1 MGGYFTCNCVHLIWC
16 RSLRLNSNKF
26 RDSTYLKR
34 GPTTSSVIQVL
45 RNLFSWS
52 SVRLSKKF
60 ALHNKP
66 FARWRHF
73 TTTTGILFVF
83 PLIFKFGSPN
93 KVLNTKSPNLHKK
106 ANPWRILVVVVKWRD
121 HANGLIQNA
130 RNGTYPGLRTFP
142 SLNWFCGTAPTAWI
156 EYDPCRACTACC
168 LDRVRYSHSKN

>member
-1 MGGYFTCNCVHLIWC
+1 MSVRKINRLKQGLRWLPSFCQRPARIRQNFFSLKWLGIQIFVHPFFCVYNLLFISSCIVLGGYFTCNCVHLIWC
-16 RSLRLNSNKF
+16 RSLRLNPNKF

-45 RNLFSWS
+45 RNLFSSS

-93 KVLNTKSPNLHKK
+93 KV
-106 ANPWRILVVVVKWRD
+106 
-121 HANGLIQNA
+121 
-130 RNGTYPGLRTFP
+130 
-142 SLNWFCGTAPTAWI
+142 
-156 EYDPCRACTACC
+156 
-168 LDRVRYSHSKN
+168 